1 MWRARSF
8 PIAARTAFLVTLAG
22 VLVLALSPVWLLQNF
37 GFGFTSHDDKLNH
50 AAAFVVL
57 TAIGSLG
64 WPERRARLII
74 FLALTGAGIE
84 ILQGT
89 QIISRDMDIFDWF
102 ADCVGIACGLAIAS
116 WTKKLAGGLS

>member
-1 MWRARSF
+1 M
-8 PIAARTAFLVTLAG
+8 AARTAFLVTLAG
-22 VLVLALSPVWLLQNF
+22 VLLLALLPEWLLQNF

-64 WPERRARLII
+64 WPEHRARLTI
-74 FLALTGAGIE
+74 FLALTGAAIE
-84 ILQGT
+84 ILQGM
-89 QIISRDMDIFDWF
+89 QMIGRDMDMFDWF

-116 WTKKLAGGLS
+116 WTKKLVSGFF

>member
-1 MWRARSF
+1 MRARSF

-22 VLVLALSPVWLLQNF
+22 VLLLALSPEWLLQNF

-57 TAIGSLG
+57 AAIGSLG
-64 WPERRARLII
+64 WPEHRARLTI
-74 FLALTGAGIE
+74 FLALTGAAIE
-84 ILQGT
+84 ILQGM
-89 QIISRDMDIFDWF
+89 QMIGRDMDMFDWF

-116 WTKKLAGGLS
+116 WTKKLVSGFS

>member
-1 MWRARSF
+1 MRARSF

-22 VLVLALSPVWLLQNF
+22 VLLLALLPEWLLQNF

-64 WPERRARLII
+64 WPEHRARLTI
-74 FLALTGAGIE
+74 FLALTGAAIE
-84 ILQGT
+84 ILQGM
-89 QIISRDMDIFDWF
+89 QMIGRDMDMFDWF

-116 WTKKLAGGLS
+116 WTKKLVSGFF

>member
-1 MWRARSF
+1 MAT
-8 PIAARTAFLVTLAG
+8 RTAFLVTLAG
-22 VLVLALSPVWLLQNF
+22 VLVLALSPEWLLQNF

-64 WPERRARLII
+64 WPEHRARLII

-84 ILQGT
+84 VLQGT

-116 WTKKLAGGLS
+116 WRKKLAGGLS